1 MKCFFFP
8 IRAGMIL
15 TDFGAT
21 VTKID
26 RTFENPIDVL
36 TDGKR
41 KLAINIKH
49 SRGQEIVRKLSRI
62 SDVLIEPYR
71 PGVMEK
77 LNLGPDIL
85 MHENPRLIYARLT
98 GFGQTG
104 PLAQRAGHDIN
115 YVALSGVLSFCG
127 KANEPPVP
135 PVNLLADFAGGG
147 LLCAFGICAA
157 LIERHRSGKG
167 QIIDNSMSE
176 GAAYV
181 GSWLMRSQ
189 SLPIWQGP
197 HGKNMLDGGAFFYG
211 TYETSDGKYMSVGA
225 LESQFFEEFVRI
237 LGVQDVCQQFDND
250 TDRWRREIGAIFKTK
265 TQQEWTKLFEDI
277 DACVFPVLDWSEAD
291 RHPHNMARENFVP
304 RSQCADVVVPQPAPK
319 LSRTPAVSGATAKRT
334 NDDYFQQ
341 SVEILKEIGID
352 ASEVKQLCAEGAI
365 NLPHFAKL

>member
-1 MKCFFFP
+1 
-8 IRAGMIL
+8 MIL

-49 SRGQEIVRKLSRI
+49 TRGQEIVRKLSRI

-77 LNLGPDIL
+77 LHLGPDIL
-85 MHENPRLIYARLT
+85 MRENPRLIYARLT

-127 KANEPPVP
+127 KANDPPVP

-157 LIERHRSGKG
+157 LVERYRSGKG

-189 SLPIWQGP
+189 TLPIWQGSR
-197 HGKNMLDGGAFFYG
+197 GKNMLDGGAFFYG

-250 TDRWRREIGAIFKTK
+250 IDRWRREIGAIFKTK
-265 TQQEWTKLFEDI
+265 TQQEWTELFQDI
-277 DACVFPVLDWSEAD
+277 DACVFPVLDWFEAD
-291 RHPHNMARENFVP
+291 LHPHNRARSNFVP
-304 RSQCADVVVPQPAPK
+304 RSQCGGVVVPQPAPK

-334 NDDYFQQ
+334 NDDYIQQ
-341 SVEILKEIGID
+341 TIEILKEIGFD
-352 ASEVKQLCAEGAI
+352 ASDVKQLCAEGAI
-365 NLPHFAKL
+365 NLPHGAKL

>member
-1 MKCFFFP
+1 
-8 IRAGMIL
+8 MIL
-15 TDFGAT
+15 ADFGAT

-26 RTFENPIDVL
+26 RSFENPLDVL

-41 KLAINIKH
+41 KLAINIKNAK
-49 SRGQEIVRKLSRI
+49 GQELVQKLSRI

-85 MHENPRLIYARLT
+85 LRENPGLIYARLT

-115 YVALSGVLSFCG
+115 YVAMSGILSFCG
-127 KANEPPVP
+127 KANEAPFP

-157 LIERHRSGKG
+157 LVERHRSGKG

-189 SLPIWQGP
+189 SLPIWQDSR
-197 HGKNMLDGGAFFYG
+197 GKNMLDGGAFFYG
-211 TYETSDGKYMSVGA
+211 IYETSDGKYMSVGA
-225 LESQFFEEFVRI
+225 LEAQFFDEFVRI
-237 LGVQDVCQQFDND
+237 LDLRDVCEQFDND
-250 TDRWRREIGAIFKTK
+250 AEHWRRKIGDIFKTK
-265 TQQEWTKLFEDI
+265 TQQEWADLFQDS
-277 DACVFPVLDWSEAD
+277 DACVFPVLNWTEAD
-291 RHPHNMARENFVP
+291 QHPHNIARKCFVP
-304 RSQCADVVVPQPAPK
+304 KNECDNVVVPQPAPK
-319 LSRTPAVSGATAKRT
+319 LSRTPAVSGATKRT
-334 NDDYFQQ
+334 NGPTTDYFQQ
-341 SVEILKEIGID
+341 TVEILKEIGLNADDVIKLGAD
-352 ASEVKQLCAEGAI
+352 GAI
-365 NLPHFAKL
+365 NLSSANKL